1 MQKSDYILINECFRN
16 AMKRV
21 RPYPGKYCGINHIL
35 LMGHLRKDLKK
46 LKCGKSEPEVQL
58 KC

>member
-1 MQKSDYILINECFRN
+1 
-16 AMKRV
+16 MKRV